1 MLKPSKGSRIV
12 GRQLDEGKRE
22 MGWEIAPFIGMGPIR
37 FGMTPA
43 EVASI
48 IGVPESADEDG
59 GYLREYRAID
69 LPIIA
74 YENNMVTEIE
84 AFSEV
89 ENVTFRGRR
98 IFDEQGL
105 AIARFL
111 EEENGGASINVGTI
125 LFKNIGVTS
134 SRLDEG
140 CGGDHSVTAFARG
153 LWEDRSSRFKER
165 SFL

>member
-1 MLKPSKGSRIV
+1 
-12 GRQLDEGKRE
+12 
-22 MGWEIAPFIGMGPIR
+22 MGNYSLHRMGPIR

-48 IGVPESADEDG
+48 IGVQESAEEDG

-69 LPIIA
+69 LPVIA
-74 YENNMVTEIE
+74 YENNMATEIE

-89 ENVTFRGRR
+89 KNVPFRGRR

-111 EEENGGASINVGTI
+111 EEENDGASINIGTI

-140 CGGDHSVTAFARG
+140 NGGGDHSVTAFSRG
-153 LWEDRSSRFKER
+153 L
-165 SFL
+165 